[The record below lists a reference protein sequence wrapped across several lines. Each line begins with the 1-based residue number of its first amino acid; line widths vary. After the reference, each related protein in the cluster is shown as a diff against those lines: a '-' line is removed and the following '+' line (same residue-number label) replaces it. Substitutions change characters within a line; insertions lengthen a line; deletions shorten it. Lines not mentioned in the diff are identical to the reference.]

1 MNATINW
8 VYEYWLTGWMG
19 LFLYWLPLSLCVVG
33 YTIRT
38 FDNFKTDVSERE
50 KYLRYLSIKQEKIDS
65 GKDLDKRITC
75 YYRPT
80 DTIGTLIGRA
90 LVSITPVANLWAGV
104 FDVAPR
110 MFSRVIKIVEK
121 AFDTPLVPEPK
132 L

>member
-38 FDNFKTDVSERE
+38 FDNFHRDLEARE
-50 KYLRYLSIKQEKIDS
+50 RYLNYLKAKENNEPFVNVNS
-65 GKDLDKRITC
+65 

-90 LVSITPVANLWAGV
+90 LVSLIPVANLWAGI

-110 MFSRVIKIVEK
+110 MFSRVIKLVEK
-121 AFDTPLVPEPK
+121 VFDTPLVPEPQV
-132 L
+132 

>member
-19 LFLYWLPLSLCVVG
+19 LFLYKLPLSLCVVG

-38 FDNFKTDVSERE
+38 FDNFHRDLEARE
-50 KYLRYLSIKQEKIDS
+50 RYLNYLKAKENNEPFVNVNS
-65 GKDLDKRITC
+65 

-90 LVSITPVANLWAGV
+90 LVSLIPVANLWAGI

-110 MFSRVIKIVEK
+110 MFSRVIKLVEK
-121 AFDTPLVPEPK
+121 VFDTPLVPEPQV
-132 L
+132 